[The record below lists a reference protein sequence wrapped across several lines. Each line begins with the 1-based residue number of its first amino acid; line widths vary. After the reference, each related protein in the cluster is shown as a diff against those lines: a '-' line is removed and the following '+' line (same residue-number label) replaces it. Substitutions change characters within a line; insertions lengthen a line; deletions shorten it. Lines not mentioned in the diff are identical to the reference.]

1 MAFTPL
7 NLSVQNLNVQSFD
20 AIDNSDH
27 AAFAANVVLINEYQQ
42 PLADLPDT
50 LANRVQTLLNNTA
63 FDGKLASTIA
73 SFEPAPLVLVGVGK
87 RDKLGGNAVQ
97 KLAKTVYSSLSKY
110 TTHAR
115 VWLGDGLDSIMFGQ
129 FALALANA
137 AYQFTDYLSQAKSTA
152 DHTNEKGSTADAPR
166 LTHIELLLKTDT
178 IATYQNV
185 LDFNVALH
193 HGQSLARDLGNM
205 PPNDCNPAYFV
216 QQAQALA
223 KQYPDVL
230 QVKVIGEREMAELG
244 MNCFLAV
251 SNGST
256 QEGQLVLLE
265 YRGAPDEAAVKAP
278 SDVFD
283 QAPFALVGKG
293 ITFDSGGISIK
304 PGLGMGEM
312 KFDMSGAG
320 SVLGTMAALCQARL
334 PINVVGALACA
345 ENMPSGQATRPGDI
359 VRAMDGTSVE
369 ILNTDAE
376 GRLVLCDSLLYVQR
390 YQPRVIIDVATLTGA
405 CIVALGHI
413 RSGLYSN
420 DEDVIFD
427 LEQASQEAHDRVWHM
442 PLDDDYQEQLKSK
455 FADVQNIGGA
465 PAGSVT
471 AACFLARFVENV
483 PWAHLDVAGT
493 AWQTGKE
500 AASTGRPVP
509 LLMHYLNRQVKLAQ
523 AN

>member
-1 MAFTPL
+1 MPVTPL
-7 NLSVQNLNVQSFD
+7 TFTLQQLATTPSSQD
-20 AIDNSDH
+20 APQ
-27 AAFAANVVLINEYQQ
+27 AGNVVLIDDNHQ
-42 PLADLPDT
+42 PLADLPKT
-50 LANRVQTLLNNTA
+50 LATRVQTLIDNTA
-63 FDGKLASTIA
+63 FDGKLASSIA
-73 SFEPAPLVLVGVGK
+73 SFEPTSLVLVGVGK
-87 RDKLGGNAVQ
+87 RDKLSGNAMQ
-97 KLAKTVYSSLSKY
+97 KLAKTVYSSVSKY
-110 TTHAR
+110 TTHVR
-115 VWLGDGLDSIMFGQ
+115 VWLGDGLDSVAFGQ
-129 FALALANA
+129 FVLALANA
-137 AYQFTDYLSQAKSTA
+137 AYQFTDYLSKPASNA
-152 DHTNEKGSTADAPR
+152 DHTSEKNSAADTPR
-166 LTHIELLLKTDT
+166 LSHVELLLKTDT
-178 IATYQNV
+178 IDAYQTV
-185 LDFNVALH
+185 LDFNLALH

-216 QQAQALA
+216 QQAYALA
-223 KQYPDVL
+223 KQHPDVL
-230 QVKVIGEREMAELG
+230 QVKVIGEREMASLG

-251 SNGST
+251 STGST

-265 YRGAPDEAAVKAP
+265 YRGAPDEAAVHTP
-278 SDVFD
+278 SDSFSH
-283 QAPFALVGKG
+283 APIALVGKG

-359 VRAMDGTSVE
+359 VRAMDGTTVE

-390 YQPRVIIDVATLTGA
+390 YQPRAIIDVATLTGA

-427 LEQASQEAHDRVWHM
+427 LEQASQDAHDRVWHM

-509 LLMHYLNRQVKLAQ
+509 LLMHYLSRQVGLTQ
-523 AN
+523 AR

>member
-1 MAFTPL
+1 MAFNPL
-7 NLSVQNLNVQSFD
+7 HITVQQIAPTDFNENT
-20 AIDNSDH
+20 AHIG
-27 AAFAANVVLINEYQQ
+27 NVVFIDDRNQ
-42 PLADLPDT
+42 PLADLPQP
-50 LANRVQTLLNNTA
+50 LATRVQTLIDHTA
-63 FDGKLASTIA
+63 FDGKLANSIT
-73 SFEPAPLVLVGVGK
+73 SFEPTPLVLVGVGK
-87 RDKLGGNAVQ
+87 RDKLHGNAIQ
-97 KLAKTVYSSLSKY
+97 KLAKTVHGSLSKY
-110 TTHAR
+110 VAQAR
-115 VWLGDGLDSIMFGQ
+115 IWLGDGFDDIAFGQ

-137 AYQFTDYLSQAKSTA
+137 AYQFTDYLSKAKSKA
-152 DHTNEKGSTADAPR
+152 DHDGEKDSAAETPR
-166 LTHIELLLKTDT
+166 LTHVELWLTTDA
-178 IATYQNV
+178 IASYQNV
-185 LDFNVALH
+185 LDFNLALH

-216 QQAQALA
+216 QQARALA
-223 KQYPDVL
+223 EQFPDLL
-230 QVKVIGEREMAELG
+230 QIKVVGESDMAELG

-251 SNGST
+251 SQGST

-265 YRGAPDEAAVKAP
+265 YRGAPDEAAVNAP
-278 SDVFD
+278 SETFTH
-283 QAPFALVGKG
+283 APIALVGKG

-334 PINVVGALACA
+334 PLNVVGALACA

-359 VRAMDGTSVE
+359 VRAMDGTTVE

-405 CIVALGHI
+405 CVVALGHI

-427 LEQASQEAHDRVWHM
+427 LEQASQTAHDRVWHM

-471 AACFLARFVENV
+471 AACFLARFVEDV
-483 PWAHLDVAGT
+483 AWAHLDIAGT

-500 AASTGRPVP
+500 ATSTGRPVP
-509 LLMHYLNRQVKLAQ
+509 LLMHYLSRQVELAPMS
-523 AN
+523 NG

>member
-1 MAFTPL
+1 
-7 NLSVQNLNVQSFD
+7 
-20 AIDNSDH
+20 
-27 AAFAANVVLINEYQQ
+27 
-42 PLADLPDT
+42 
-50 LANRVQTLLNNTA
+50 
-63 FDGKLASTIA
+63 
-73 SFEPAPLVLVGVGK
+73 
-87 RDKLGGNAVQ
+87 
-97 KLAKTVYSSLSKY
+97 
-110 TTHAR
+110 
-115 VWLGDGLDSIMFGQ
+115 
-129 FALALANA
+129 
-137 AYQFTDYLSQAKSTA
+137 
-152 DHTNEKGSTADAPR
+152 
-166 LTHIELLLKTDT
+166 
-178 IATYQNV
+178 
-185 LDFNVALH
+185 
-193 HGQSLARDLGNM
+193 
-205 PPNDCNPAYFV
+205 
-216 QQAQALA
+216 
-223 KQYPDVL
+223 
-230 QVKVIGEREMAELG
+230 
-244 MNCFLAV
+244 
-251 SNGST
+251 
-256 QEGQLVLLE
+256 
-265 YRGAPDEAAVKAP
+265 
-278 SDVFD
+278 
-283 QAPFALVGKG
+283 
-293 ITFDSGGISIK
+293 
-304 PGLGMGEM
+304 
-312 KFDMSGAG
+312 
-320 SVLGTMAALCQARL
+320 
-334 PINVVGALACA
+334 
-345 ENMPSGQATRPGDI
+345 
-359 VRAMDGTSVE
+359 MDGTSVE